1 MDIRFG
7 YRTLSYPSPAFGEL
21 RESNA
26 LLGNAVALQQRIA
39 EDGYLLLRGLI
50 DRAKVQKARQT
61 IMEHMAAQAALTPDT
76 PLLEGVMPKG
86 GRSVQMMG
94 RKGIAHHDDV
104 RAVLESDELYTFFA
118 TYFGE
123 PALTFTYKWLRA
135 VGNEQYTGAHYDYV
149 YMGQG
154 SPQLHTVWIP
164 FGDVEIEQGTLAMC
178 VGSNRLPAFEK
189 LKQTYGRMDVDRDQT
204 EGWFTKDPMEIV
216 ERFGG
221 QWATTN
227 YRAGDVILFG
237 MHTMHASTTN
247 LTNRFR
253 LSCDVR
259 FQPASEPADKRWIG
273 DEGTGHTALGKID
286 LRSMEEARVAW
297 GV

>member
-1 MDIRFG
+1 MKIRFG
-7 YRTLSYPSPAFGEL
+7 YRTLTYPSTDLGEL
-21 RESNA
+21 RNSNDLLSDAEA
-26 LLGNAVALQQRIA
+26 LRTRVT

-50 DRAKVQKARQT
+50 DREKVLRARRT
-61 IMEHMAAQAALTPDT
+61 IMEHMATQEALTPGT
-76 PLLEGVMPKG
+76 PVLEGVMPKG
-86 GRSVQMMG
+86 GRSVPMMG
-94 RKGIAHHDDV
+94 RKGIAHHEDV
-104 RAVLESDELYTFFA
+104 AAVLESDELHAFFA

-123 PALTFTYKWLRA
+123 PALTFNYKWLRA
-135 VGNEQYTGAHYDYV
+135 VGNEQYTGAHYDFV

-154 SPQLHTVWIP
+154 SANLHTVWVP

-178 VGSNRLPAFEK
+178 VGSNRLPAFDR
-189 LKQTYGRMDVDRDQT
+189 LKETYGRMDVDRDHT

-216 ERFGG
+216 EKFGG

-259 FQPASEPADKRWIG
+259 FQPASEPADKRWI
-273 DEGTGHTALGKID
+273 DTNGTGHTVHGQVE
-286 LRSMEEARVAW
+286 LRPIEAARAEW
-297 GV
+297 GI

>member
-7 YRTLSYPSPAFGEL
+7 YRTLAYPGPELTEL
-21 RESNA
+21 RDSNA
-26 LLGNAVALQQRIA
+26 LLGDAAALKQRIA
-39 EDGYLLLRGLI
+39 DDGYLLLRGLI
-50 DRAKVQKARQT
+50 DRDKVLQARQT
-61 IMEHMAAQAALTPDT
+61 IMAHMATQEALTPDT
-76 PLLEGVMPKG
+76 PILEGVMPKG
-86 GRSVQMMG
+86 GRSVPMMG
-94 RKGIAHHDDV
+94 RKGIAHHEDV
-104 RAVLESDELYTFFA
+104 AAVLESEELYSFFA
-118 TYFGE
+118 TYFDE
-123 PALTFTYKWLRA
+123 PALTFNYKWLRA

-164 FGDVEIEQGTLAMC
+164 FGDIEIEQGTLAMC

-189 LKQTYGRMDVDRDQT
+189 LKETYGHMDVDRDHT

-216 ERFGG
+216 EKFGG

-259 FQPASEPADKRWIG
+259 FQPTSEPADKRWIG
-273 DEGTGHTALGKID
+273 EEGTGHTALGKIT

>member
-1 MDIRFG
+1 MNIRFG
-7 YRTLSYPSPAFGEL
+7 YRPLAYPSANLAEL
-21 RESNA
+21 RDSNA
-26 LLGNAVALQQRIA
+26 LLGNRAALQQRMTD
-39 EDGYLLLRGLI
+39 DGYLLLRGLI
-50 DRAKVQKARQT
+50 DRQKILHARAT
-61 IMEHMAAQAALTPDT
+61 IMTHMAAHDALTPET
-76 PLLEGVMPKG
+76 PVLEGVMPKG
-86 GRSVQMMG
+86 GHSVPMMG
-94 RKGIAHHDDV
+94 RKGIAHHGDV
-104 RAVLESDELYTFFA
+104 LSVLESDELYTFFA

-123 PALTFTYKWLRA
+123 PALTFHYKWLRA

-154 SPQLHTVWIP
+154 SPNLHTVWIP
-164 FGDVEIEQGTLAMC
+164 FGDIPVEQGTLAMC

-189 LKQTYGRMDVDRDQT
+189 LKETYGRMDVDRDKT

-216 ERFGG
+216 EKFGG
-221 QWATTN
+221 QWATTDF
-227 YRAGDVILFG
+227 RAGDVILFG

-259 FQPASEPADKRWIG
+259 FQPASEPADKRWLG
-273 DEGTGHTALGKID
+273 DEGTGHSALGKMT
-286 LRSMEEARVAW
+286 LRSMEEARAAW

>member
-7 YRTLSYPSPAFGEL
+7 YRTLSYPSAEIGEL
-21 RESNA
+21 RDSNG
-26 LLGNAVALQQRIA
+26 LLGDSAALHARMA

-50 DRAKVQKARQT
+50 DREKVLQARKT
-61 IMEHMAAQAALTPDT
+61 VMEHMATAAALTPGT
-76 PLLEGVMPKG
+76 PVLEGVMPKG
-86 GRSVQMMG
+86 GRSVPMMG
-94 RKGIAHHDDV
+94 RKGIAHHADV
-104 RAVLESDELYTFFA
+104 LDVLESEELFDFFA

-123 PALTFTYKWLRA
+123 PALSFNYKWLRA
-135 VGNEQYTGAHYDYV
+135 VGNEGYTGAHYDFV

-154 SPQLHTVWIP
+154 SPNLHTVWVP
-164 FGDVEIEQGTLAMC
+164 FGDIEIEQGTLAMC
-178 VGSNRLPAFEK
+178 VGSNHLPAFER
-189 LKQTYGRMDVDRDQT
+189 LKATYGQMDVDRDHT

-216 ERFGG
+216 EKFGG

-247 LTNRFR
+247 RTNRFR

-273 DEGTGHTALGKID
+273 ENGTGHTALGKET
-286 LRSMEEARVAW
+286 LRTIEEARVAW